1 MTRLIAALALT
12 GAVAAALVLLG
23 REPTETTRTP
33 VVPLSALAAE
43 RATHSLCATHGPSAV
58 QTANVN
64 LIREDAVTA
73 KGPEK
78 GCATPQNEPTVAI
91 DPVDARNVVAGAND
105 FRTCCDSIGDQAS
118 TGWAYVSKDAGA
130 TWTNVQVPGL
140 TRETGGQGPFAR
152 FDLAEDPV
160 LAFDA
165 HGRLY
170 YAHIAFAQDSAAS
183 GIAVSSSDDGGLT
196 WNAPV
201 LVRYTDDPK
210 VFNDKE
216 WITTAPDG
224 TVVVTWT
231 RFKSGSFGSRSAIVG
246 SMSRDGGRTWTK
258 PFALSSKQHI
268 DAQGSTPVVARD
280 GTLYVVFEAALAP
293 RRKRAIAAAIV
304 RPGQK
309 PVYRTL
315 APVFDAPNC
324 YAINVN
330 LRTTLSDEAFRV
342 SAIPSVSLD
351 PASQTLAVA
360 WADGERGCKENR
372 FWGATNAQVKLV
384 FLHGTHASGPRIVT
398 KGADKALPSV
408 AYRDRQVVV
417 GYYTRS
423 FAPHD
428 CVYETKLVC
437 LDYAYSTSAD
447 QFATERR
454 LSDGSFNPYEQ
465 FDGEFIGDYG
475 GLAVGPDGL
484 AHAVWTD
491 SRGGDQNIYS
501 QAFRP

>member
-1 MTRLIAALALT
+1 MKRLIAALVLT
-12 GAVAAALVLLG
+12 GAVLAGVAFLG
-23 REPTETTRTP
+23 REPAGAPRP
-33 VVPLSALAAE
+33 PLAPLAAE
-43 RATHSLCATHGPSAV
+43 KQTRSLCTTHGPSSV
-58 QTANVN
+58 QTGNVN
-64 LIREDAVTA
+64 IIRQDGMTA
-73 KGPEK
+73 KGSEK

-91 DPVDARNVVAGAND
+91 DPTDARNVVAGAND
-105 FRTCCDSIGDQAS
+105 FRICCDATGDPAS

-140 TRETGGQGPFAR
+140 TRETGGQGLFAR
-152 FDLAEDPV
+152 FDLAEDPA
-160 LAFDA
+160 LAFDPR
-165 HGRLY
+165 GRLY
-170 YAHIAFAQDSAAS
+170 YAHIVFAQDSAAS

-196 WNAPV
+196 WSAPA
-201 LVRYTDDPK
+201 LVRFTDDPN

-216 WITTAPDG
+216 WIATGPDG

-231 RFKSGSFGSRSAIVG
+231 RFKGGSLGSRSSIVG
-246 SMSRDGGRTWTK
+246 SISRDGGRTWTK
-258 PFALSSKQHI
+258 PFALSSKRHL
-268 DAQGSTPVVARD
+268 DAQGSGPVVARD

-293 RRKRAIAAAIV
+293 ERKRAIAAAIV
-304 RPGQK
+304 RPGQR
-309 PVYRTL
+309 PVYRDL
-315 APVFDAPNC
+315 ARVFDAPNC
-324 YAINVN
+324 FAVNAN

-351 PASQTLAVA
+351 PASQTVAVV

-384 FLHGTHASGPRIVT
+384 LLHGTHVSGTRIVT

-428 CVYETKLVC
+428 CVYDTKTVC

-447 QFATERR
+447 QFTTERR
-454 LSDGSFNPYEQ
+454 VSDGSFNPYEQ

-475 GLAVGPDGL
+475 GLAIGADGI